1 MSTKIDKLR
10 HSESEAKAA
19 ARKSAKLLVIP
30 KCEDHERRELLESD
44 DVEWLQYYFGPECG
58 LDDPYTYD
66 FTPQQ
71 IDMITAI
78 GYALR
83 NGGDQAIAASRGEGK
98 TTNAERLAL
107 KYVLSGECN
116 YLVLFASTG
125 PMAENILDS
134 INTYL
139 NDNERLSAD
148 YPEVCVPV
156 RELLGAPQ
164 RARSQVASG
173 FRYDNGEAYEMAEL
187 DYVWC
192 GNEFIF
198 PKVPG
203 APSAKAII
211 ATRGLDAAVRGLK
224 KRGKRPKL
232 AIVDDPDT
240 EDTARSEDQAT
251 KLEKRIDAAIGGL
264 GGQRRAV
271 GRVILTTLQSRIA
284 VSYKLTDPKQ
294 KQTFKGRRYR
304 FLVTPPDRM
313 DLWETY
319 IQMRLE
325 DLQKR
330 DERGNDVDPE
340 GRRSH
345 RFYIEHREEMDA
357 GAVVSNPNRFNNEE
371 LPDCTTREA
380 SALQAYYNLVAKLG
394 SAVVATEYDNDP
406 PEESS
411 ILDLSV
417 PASRIQNQLNGF
429 ARGIVPDG
437 CTVVTQGVDVRK
449 SQLHWVVRAWKD
461 DGTGYTI
468 DYGIDTV
475 KGIMRGVDEG
485 LDVAI
490 AKAVANRFRAANDA
504 GYCTERGEVV
514 PVDMTLVD
522 AGWRTDA
529 VYHACIESRMSV
541 MPCKGFGPNEGGAT
555 QANFREASRIT
566 ADKVPGDGWFRSRV
580 RNNLWLVAVDSPYW
594 KAWEHDRWKTDL
606 SVSGCMSI
614 FGMPSDDPEKISPD
628 VREHAAYARQ
638 ITAEVEAEEDR
649 RGRMVKVW
657 KQTAKDNHWLD
668 ASVYSN
674 VAASIKGIRIGG
686 ASITRTPAPVPVSE
700 RPTLQQLAQAARR
713 R

>member
-1 MSTKIDKLR
+1 MSAKIDKLR
-10 HSESEAKAA
+10 HSEAEAKAA
-19 ARKSAKLLVIP
+19 SRKSAKLLIIP
-30 KCEDHERRELLESD
+30 KCEDPERRELLESD
-44 DVEWLQYYFGPECG
+44 DVEWLQYYFGPDSG
-58 LDDPYTYD
+58 IADPYTYA

-71 IDMITAI
+71 VDMIAAL

-107 KYVLSGECN
+107 KYVLTGECN
-116 YLVLFASTG
+116 YVVLFASTG

-134 INTYL
+134 INTYI
-139 NDNERLSAD
+139 NDNELLAVD

-156 RELLGAPQ
+156 RELQGAPQ

-173 FRYDNGEAYEMAEL
+173 FRHDTGAAFEMAEL
-187 DYVWC
+187 NYAWC
-192 GNEFIF
+192 GNELIF
-198 PKVPG
+198 PSVPG
-203 APSAKAII
+203 SPSGKAII

-240 EDTARSEDQAT
+240 EDTARSKDQAI

-284 VSYKLTDPKQ
+284 VSYKLTDAKQ
-294 KQTFKGRRYR
+294 KPTFKGRRYR
-304 FLVTPPDRM
+304 FLVTPPERI

-319 IQMRLE
+319 MQMRLD

-330 DERGNDVDPE
+330 DDRGDDLDPE

-345 RFYIEHREEMDA
+345 RFYLEHRAEMDA
-357 GAVVSNPNRFNNEE
+357 GANVSNPHRYNNEK
-371 LPDCTTREA
+371 LPDGTQREE

-394 SAVVATEYDNDP
+394 AEVVATEYDNDP

-411 ILDLSV
+411 VLDLSV
-417 PASRIQNQLNGF
+417 PASRIQSQLNGY

-437 CTVVTQGVDVRK
+437 CTIVTQGVDVRK
-449 SQLHWVVRAWKD
+449 TQLHWVVRAWKD
-461 DGTGYTI
+461 DGTGFTI
-468 DYGIDTV
+468 DYGIDSV
-475 KGIMRGVDEG
+475 KGTTRGVDEG

-490 AKAVANRFRAANDA
+490 AKAVAARFRAANDA

-514 PVDMTLVD
+514 PIDMTLVD

-541 MPCKGFGPNEGGAT
+541 MPCKGFGHNEGGAT
-555 QANFREASRIT
+555 QANFREAARIT
-566 ADKVPGDGWFRSRV
+566 ADKIPGDGWFRSRV
-580 RNNLWLVAVDSPYW
+580 RNNLWLVAVDSPTW
-594 KAWEHDRWKTDL
+594 KAWEHDRWKTSLDSPGSL
-606 SVSGCMSI
+606 SL
-614 FGMPSDDPEKISPD
+614 FGVPSTDPEKISPD

-638 ITAEVEAEEDR
+638 ITAEVEAEEDH
-649 RGRMVKVW
+649 RGRLVKRW
-657 KQTAKDNHWLD
+657 KQTSKDNHWLD
-668 ASVYSN
+668 ASVYAN

-686 ASITRTPAPVPVSE
+686 ASITRTPAPIPASE